1 MFDCYDEGRPR
12 LEAYKKMVERI
23 LKNVKDG
30 LEVCVVFYGHPSVFV
45 QPSHESV
52 RIARLEG
59 FSARMLP
66 GISAEDC
73 LFADIGLDPGKHQ

>member
-1 MFDCYDEGRPR
+1 
-12 LEAYKKMVERI
+12 MVERI

-30 LEVCVVFYGHPSVFV
+30 FKVCVVFYGHPGVFV
-45 QPSHESV
+45 QPSHEAI

-66 GISAEDC
+66 GISAEELLIC
-73 LFADIGLDPGKHQ
+73 RYWT